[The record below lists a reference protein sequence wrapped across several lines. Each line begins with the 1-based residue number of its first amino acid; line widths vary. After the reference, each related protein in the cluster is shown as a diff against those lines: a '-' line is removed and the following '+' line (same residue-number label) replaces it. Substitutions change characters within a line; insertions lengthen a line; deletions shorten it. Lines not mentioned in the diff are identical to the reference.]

1 MGTVSLLAIAHR
13 AGNSLAALQAAA
25 QAGADVIEA
34 DVHSSRGR
42 LEMRHSKALGPLP
55 YLWDRQPWQLTP
67 RSVPLLQLAELLDAL
82 PGEATLMLDLKGV
95 GRVGVRTAE
104 AVHARLPQQ
113 PVLVCSR
120 WWPSVQAFAGI
131 PWARRVLSART
142 PAELA
147 RLRRRLRTGGTAH
160 GVSLHRSLLSAAV
173 VAELRSQ
180 VELVMTW
187 AVDDLDTLDQVVA
200 LGANGIISNEV
211 DVLRAVTAHR

>member
-1 MGTVSLLAIAHR
+1 MSLLAIAHR
-13 AGNSLAALQAAA
+13 AGNSLTALAQAAA
-25 QAGADVIEA
+25 AGADVVEA

-55 YLWDRQPWQLTP
+55 YLWDRQPWQIGP
-67 RSVPLLQLAELLDAL
+67 RPADLLQLPQLLDAM
-82 PGEATLMLDLKGV
+82 PADATLMLDLKGV

-104 AVHARLPQQ
+104 AVHARAPQT

-120 WWPSVQAFAGI
+120 WWPSVDAFAGR

-147 RLRRRLRTGGTAH
+147 RLQHRLRGGGTAY
-160 GVSLHRSLLSAAV
+160 GVSLHRSLLTAPV
-173 VAELRSQ
+173 VTELRSQ
-180 VELVMTW
+180 VEVVMTW
-187 AVDDLDTLDQVVA
+187 AVDDLRALEEVVG

-211 DVLRAVTAHR
+211 DVLRAITAQR